1 MSNGRESPAPLIIG
15 IGNPYR
21 ADDAAGLVCA
31 RHLRRHCPLGV
42 EIIEHDGEPAD
53 LLELWH
59 GRDIVVVI
67 DAIAADLPAGT
78 MIRIESGTEAI
89 PLDASASTH
98 LLGLGEAI
106 ALAQALERLPHR
118 LIIYGV
124 AGQQF
129 GWSEKLS
136 PPVAAAIPHL
146 ITHVLADLA
155 ADHHQR
161 SATSH
166 QEEHRA
172 SCPGES

>member
-1 MSNGRESPAPLIIG
+1 MSNGRESPVPLIIG

-31 RHLRRHCPLGV
+31 RHLQNRCQPGV

-53 LLELWH
+53 LLDVWQ
-59 GRDIVVVI
+59 GRDVVVVI

-78 MIRIESGTEAI
+78 MIRIEAGTDAI

-98 LLGLGEAI
+98 LLGLGEAV
-106 ALAQALERLPHR
+106 ALAHALGRLPRR

-124 AGQQF
+124 VGQQF
-129 GWSEKLS
+129 GWAEELS

-146 ITHVLADLA
+146 ITHVLADIEA
-155 ADHHQR
+155 RYHQR
-161 SATSH
+161 PTTSYH
-166 QEEHRA
+166 EEHRT
-172 SCPGES
+172 